1 MRVIIIGCTF
11 AGMTAASQILR
22 SHPDTEVTIYDR
34 SAVVPSISYEINDY
48 DDQDAQMPR
57 LRTELSPDQL
67 TIRGADV
74 KMGYLVM
81 SIDPQQKTV
90 KVMGMLDDTTSE
102 EHYDKLIIANDSTS
116 DAPALKGIDSTN
128 VTLVKDQQDAKA
140 ALLLSTVDQQIAI
153 IGNTPLSLGL
163 VDAFRQQGKEIVLIT
178 NGEPVLHQNFEA
190 EYSKRAEDILKADN
204 IKVITNEHVT
214 ELNDNGI
221 GITVVTDGGSY
232 SVSRAVVEAGQK
244 PDTSIYNGVLDMN
257 EKGVI
262 TVNEFIQ
269 TSAPDVYA
277 IGGSTTVRYNPTE
290 KDIYKPQQAEAVRQA
305 AIVAENVIG
314 KQVQDSGTQLSMSLN
329 LHGTT
334 MAAVGL
340 TFEQAQAA
348 GFDAD
353 VVTIEDNYRP
363 EFMPST
369 TPVLMSLIWDKD
381 SQRILG
387 AQMMSKHDISET
399 MSLISLCIQNKN
411 TIEFLGL
418 YDTMFQPNFD
428 RPFNYVNILGQAAMA
443 KAGSE

>member
-1 MRVIIIGCTF
+1 MLF
-11 AGMTAASQILR
+11 R
-22 SHPDTEVTIYDR
+22 S
-34 SAVVPSISYEINDY
+34 
-48 DDQDAQMPR
+48 
-57 LRTELSPDQL
+57 
-67 TIRGADV
+67 
-74 KMGYLVM
+74 
-81 SIDPQQKTV
+81 
-90 KVMGMLDDTTSE
+90 
-102 EHYDKLIIANDSTS
+102 
-116 DAPALKGIDSTN
+116 
-128 VTLVKDQQDAKA
+128 
-140 ALLLSTVDQQIAI
+140 
-153 IGNTPLSLGL
+153 
-163 VDAFRQQGKEIVLIT
+163 
-178 NGEPVLHQNFEA
+178 
-190 EYSKRAEDILKADN
+190 
-204 IKVITNEHVT
+204 
-214 ELNDNGI
+214 
-221 GITVVTDGGSY
+221 
-232 SVSRAVVEAGQK
+232 
-244 PDTSIYNGVLDMN
+244 VLDMD

-277 IGGSTTVRYNPTE
+277 IGGSTTVHYNPTG

-314 KQVQDSGTQLSMSLN
+314 KQVHDSGTQLSMSLN

>member
-34 SAVVPSISYEINDY
+34 SAVVPSVSYEINDY

-244 PDTSIYNGVLDMN
+244 PDTSIYNGVLDMD

-277 IGGSTTVRYNPTE
+277 IGGSTTVHYNPTG

-314 KQVQDSGTQLSMSLN
+314 KQVHDSGTQLSMSLN

-428 RPFNYVNILGQAAMA
+428 RLFNYVNILGQAAMA